1 MFNVSNR
8 DIIPRREIIQN
19 LKKYGSVIIYEDPS
33 MKIQNPILNFGQTHG
48 RMHGHRDKP
57 KAICPFNLSK
67 VAGIKMTKHLE
78 RFSKRLIDN
87 YT

>member
-1 MFNVSNR
+1 
-8 DIIPRREIIQN
+8 
-19 LKKYGSVIIYEDPS
+19 

-57 KAICPFNLSK
+57 KAICSFNLSK
-67 VAGIKMTKHLE
+67 VAGIKMTKHWE